1 MIKNIIQF
9 AEEEEVNT
17 LKNFSTPGEGKEK
30 SLQDQISNK
39 NSISD
44 PQANQKLNVNKKII
58 AFKLDRVNETEE
70 DKKTERQLST
80 NMRQNSIQISNTNQ
94 IEKFKNT
101 KTMDSSADSSSIDK
115 VIINDDEEKVLN
127 KFLKFS
133 HLIEEKKMRHQVIK
147 EDVVKKNN
155 VPVNIPQDESDDDDN
170 LVRIINE
177 IDKEP
182 IIENSSYFMDGDVIK
197 YKAIVKSKKRKKN
210 MLVGLHELVICRN
223 KKGLLHKGQDDDE
236 SDDND
241 ETSETRDEINLNS
254 NMDLDAF
261 YSKLK

>member
-30 SLQDQISNK
+30 SLQDQNSNK

-44 PQANQKLNVNKKII
+44 LQANEKLNIGQKLIT
-58 AFKLDRVNETEE
+58 FKLDRVKETEE
-70 DKKTERQLST
+70 DNQTERQLST
-80 NMRQNSIQISNTNQ
+80 NMRQNSKQITNTNQ
-94 IEKFKNT
+94 IEIIKNS
-101 KTMDSSADSSSIDK
+101 KTINSSFDSSFIDN
-115 VIINDDEEKVLN
+115 VHIINDDEEKVLN

-147 EDVVKKNN
+147 EEVVKKNN
-155 VPVNIPQDESDDDDN
+155 VLVIPQDESDDDDN
-170 LVRIINE
+170 LVRIIKE

-210 MLVGLHELVICRN
+210 MLVGLHELVICMN
-223 KKGLLHKGQDDDE
+223 KKDLLHKGQDDD
-236 SDDND
+236 SDDNYD
-241 ETSETRDEINLNS
+241 ASENRDEINLNS